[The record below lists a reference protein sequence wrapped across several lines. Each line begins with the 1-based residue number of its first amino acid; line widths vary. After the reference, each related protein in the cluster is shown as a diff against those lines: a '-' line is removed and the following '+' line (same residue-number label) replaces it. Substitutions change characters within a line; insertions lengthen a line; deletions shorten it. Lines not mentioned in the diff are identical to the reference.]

1 VQPAIE
7 LADVRKTFSAR
18 GAAPVPAI
26 DGITLAVQPGEV
38 FGFLGRNGAGKTTT
52 VKVLLDM
59 IPHYEGSARLFGVNA
74 RRPAARSRTGY
85 LAETPEFA
93 PHATIREVL
102 DLHARLAGMGRRAG
116 EDRAEELIDLV
127 DLRAAMGRRVG
138 GFSKGMTQRLGVAVA
153 LIGEPRL
160 VFLDEPTANLDPV
173 GRRMVRD
180 ALLGLRGQGVTVFL
194 SSHMLSEV
202 EMTCTRVAIMD
213 AGRIVRV
220 GTVEELTQTVHYV
233 HIGVTDVSEALLAEL
248 GSVLTRVRQMQ
259 GYIVAEIG
267 SESDLD
273 PIPGIVERHGARL
286 RYLAIAHETLEDA
299 FLRTVGVK
307 GASG

>member
-1 VQPAIE
+1 
-7 LADVRKTFSAR
+7 
-18 GAAPVPAI
+18 
-26 DGITLAVQPGEV
+26 
-38 FGFLGRNGAGKTTT
+38 
-52 VKVLLDM
+52 
-59 IPHYEGSARLFGVNA
+59 
-74 RRPAARSRTGY
+74 
-85 LAETPEFA
+85 
-93 PHATIREVL
+93 
-102 DLHARLAGMGRRAG
+102 
-116 EDRAEELIDLV
+116 
-127 DLRAAMGRRVG
+127 
-138 GFSKGMTQRLGVAVA
+138 
-153 LIGEPRL
+153 
-160 VFLDEPTANLDPV
+160 
-173 GRRMVRD
+173 
-180 ALLGLRGQGVTVFL
+180 
-194 SSHMLSEV
+194 
-202 EMTCTRVAIMD
+202 MD

-248 GSVLTRVRQMQ
+248 GSVLTRVRQTQ

>member
-1 VQPAIE
+1 MQPAIE
-7 LADVRKTFSAR
+7 LTGVRKTYRVR

-26 DGITLAVQPGEV
+26 DGVTLAVQPGEV

-52 VKVLLDM
+52 VKVLLGM
-59 IPHYEGSARLFGVNA
+59 VPQYEGSARLFGIDA
-74 RRPAARSRTGY
+74 RRPAARFRTGY

-93 PHATIREVL
+93 PHATVREIL
-102 DLHARLAGMGRRAG
+102 SLHARLAGMKRGAG

-127 DLRAAMGRRVG
+127 DLRGAVGRRVG
-138 GFSKGMTQRLGVAVA
+138 GFSKGMIQRLGVAVA

-180 ALLGLRGQGVTVFL
+180 VLVGLRNQGITVFL

-213 AGRIVRV
+213 AGRIVRA
-220 GTVEELTQTVHYV
+220 GTVDELTRTVHYV
-233 HIGVTDVSEALLAEL
+233 HIGVTTVSDGLLADL
-248 GSVLTRVRQMQ
+248 RSALANVREMQ
-259 GYIVAEIG
+259 GYIVGEIR

-286 RYLAIAHETLEDA
+286 RYLAMAHETLEDA